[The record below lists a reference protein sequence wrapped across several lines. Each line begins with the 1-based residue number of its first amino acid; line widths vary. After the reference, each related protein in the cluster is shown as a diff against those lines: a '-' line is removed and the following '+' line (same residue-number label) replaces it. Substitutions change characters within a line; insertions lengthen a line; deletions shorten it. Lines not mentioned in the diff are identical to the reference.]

1 MNIFKQLSTD
11 TCRIDFGTTVIGE
24 TLKRTFILT
33 NKGALG
39 TKFEFFKVTGQKERT
54 VTTAATSLGGL
65 VSCREEIK
73 GETKHKKLTLNIKDL
88 VPLCQYSWRL
98 LVLTCKYVPGKQSK
112 FHDCRKLQL
121 KKFKQCTSIF

>member
-1 MNIFKQLSTD
+1 MNNIYEQLSTD

-24 TLKRTFILT
+24 TLKRTFTLT

-73 GETKHKKLTLNIKDL
+73 GENKHRILTLNTYRFGTTLSIFLK
-88 VPLCQYSWRL
+88 
-98 LVLTCKYVPGKQSK
+98 VPG
-112 FHDCRKLQL
+112 
-121 KKFKQCTSIF
+121 TYM

>member
-1 MNIFKQLSTD
+1 MKHIFEQLSTD

-24 TLKRTFILT
+24 TLKRTFTLT

-65 VSCREEIK
+65 VSCREVPVIK
-73 GETKHKKLTLNIKDL
+73 GENKHRTLTFN
-88 VPLCQYSWRL
+88 
-98 LVLTCKYVPGKQSK
+98 T
-112 FHDCRKLQL
+112 
-121 KKFKQCTSIF
+121 